1 MLTVGVNARVLGKP
15 EPTGVGRY
23 TSRLLDSL
31 CDQYGDDVTFVLFG
45 LDETPAALADYDCL
59 RTAPEPAPH
68 SGLRAHVWEQVRL
81 PLALRT
87 YDLDV
92 FHTPAGGPPITSVPS
107 VATIH
112 DISPI
117 VHPEWFATRYV
128 ALYRLLTAHAVRT
141 SDRIVTVSG
150 FARDEIVDH
159 YPAARG
165 KTVPIHNGVTLR
177 DCDDGDPVER
187 RDGRAFLLFVGAL
200 NPRKN
205 LRTLI
210 ESYRRYRERTAEPQ
224 DLVLAGPDRDVFASG
239 GLKRTTGVRTLG
251 FVSEAQLTWLY
262 CNATA
267 FVFPSLYEGFG
278 LPILE
283 AMGVG
288 TPVVTSDRGAMAE
301 VAGDAALLVD
311 PERPETITDALA
323 RITTDSDLRTRLA
336 SAGPA
341 RASEFTWTHAA
352 EETMRVYREI
362 AAEEREATIE
372 AE

>member
-31 CDQYGDDVTFVLFG
+31 CDRYADEATFVLFG
-45 LDETPAALADYDCL
+45 LDEPPAALGDYGCL

-68 SGLRAHVWEQVRL
+68 SGLHAHVWEQMRL
-81 PLALRT
+81 PLALRK

-92 FHTPAGGPPITSVPS
+92 FHTPAGGPPVTSIPS
-107 VATIH
+107 VTTIH

-117 VHPEWFATRYV
+117 VHPEWFAKRYV

-141 SDRIVTVSG
+141 SDRIVTVSA
-150 FARDEIVDH
+150 FARDEIVGR
-159 YPAARG
+159 YAAAEG
-165 KTVPIHNGVTLR
+165 KTVPIHNGVTPR
-177 DCDDGDPVER
+177 DCDEGTPVDPLA
-187 RDGRAFLLFVGAL
+187 GRAFLLFVGAL

-210 ESYRRYRERTAEPQ
+210 ESYRRYRDRTVEPQ

-239 GLKRTTGVRTLG
+239 GLQRTEGVRTLG

-283 AMGVG
+283 AMSVG
-288 TPVVTSDRGAMAE
+288 TPVITSDRGAMAE
-301 VAGDAALLVD
+301 VAGDAALLID
-311 PERPETITDALA
+311 PERPGSITDALD
-323 RITTDSDLRTRLA
+323 RITTETGLRARLA

-341 RASEFTWTHAA
+341 RASEFTWADTA
-352 EETMRVYREI
+352 EETMRVYRSV
-362 AAEEREATIE
+362 AAEGREATIRR
-372 AE
+372 